1 MISCGV
7 MVVASDLVEETREST
22 TIPTRETR
30 ECNLNP

>member
-1 MISCGV
+1 
-7 MVVASDLVEETREST
+7 MVVASDLVEETRESA